1 MAIFV
6 TTCRRHWGVFRGR
19 GRKRLRL
26 AGASISEALLAPASY
41 LDKAAAGLDLP
52 TTGFGSSQFTGPS
65 PLDALCPA
73 RESDIPVPGSR
84 VRFTSRPG
92 RNRANGRPSCRR
104 SIFRP
109 CRRTLVCNA
118 LLSSYCYTRGLGS
131 GNVKISFVP
140 FSCLFIGMEAH
151 WTASPGWF
159 HDLLLQD
166 LCSKSVLTN
175 PQFPFGRNKLSPS
188 LTIFT

>member
-109 CRRTLVCNA
+109 CRRTLVCSA
-118 LLSSYCYTRGLGS
+118 LLSSILLYMWTWQWQCKNKFRTFL
-131 GNVKISFVP
+131 
-140 FSCLFIGMEAH
+140 LFIYWYG
-151 WTASPGWF
+151 SS
-159 HDLLLQD
+159 LN
-166 LCSKSVLTN
+166 SLTWMVPRLTFARSLFKKWPDN
-175 PQFPFGRNKLSPS
+175 PLFPFGRNKLSPS